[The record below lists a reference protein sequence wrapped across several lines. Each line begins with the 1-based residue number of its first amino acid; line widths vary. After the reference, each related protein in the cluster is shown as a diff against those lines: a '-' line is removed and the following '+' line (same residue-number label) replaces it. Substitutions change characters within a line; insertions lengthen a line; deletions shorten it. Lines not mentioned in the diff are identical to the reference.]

1 MARLNNPIL
10 CLKITPR
17 LKPAAIPSHAVK
29 ILRLMLW
36 KTPSIVGI
44 WGKKT

>member
-1 MARLNNPIL
+1 MARLNNSIL

-17 LKPAAIPSHAVK
+17 LKPAAIPNHAVK
-29 ILRLMLW
+29 ILRMMLS

-44 WGKKT
+44 WGQKT